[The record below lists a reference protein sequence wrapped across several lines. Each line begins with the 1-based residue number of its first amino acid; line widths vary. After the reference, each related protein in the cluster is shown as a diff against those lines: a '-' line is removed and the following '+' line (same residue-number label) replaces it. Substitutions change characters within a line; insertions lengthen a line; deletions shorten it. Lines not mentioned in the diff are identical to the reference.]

1 MPNERLPIIRA
12 SELGEYVFCA
22 RAWWLR
28 RALGWEPEGHARREY
43 GTLLHRRHGRAL
55 AGPRLVEIT
64 ESGRLSSGDRVR
76 GCHHHAHRI

>member
-28 RALGWEPEGHARREY
+28 RVLGWEPEGYARREY

-55 AGPRLVEIT
+55 TGSRALLIAAGVVLALALVLIVL
-64 ESGRLSSGDRVR
+64 GR
-76 GCHHHAHRI
+76 AWA

>member
-55 AGPRLVEIT
+55 AGSRALLIAAGVLLALALVLIVL
-64 ESGRLSSGDRVR
+64 GR
-76 GCHHHAHRI
+76 AWA